1 MFDLLIYLFV
11 FVISYRFRVWFSIW
25 LLLNVCFSAFYW
37 GFLPPYGPMI
47 LTTAGKFCKTRL
59 HKVLWRFLLG
69 RISLYFGRYPNE
81 MISAKYF
88 LFVFIWTAWMHPVVL
103 TWQLMSWFSLGFT
116 HPLMVIGAI
125 KRQFDWFVQLHF
137 VEFFVWEAYHQD
149 QPRPSA
155 YFLIYTMCIYHH
167 LPRCGCVFNDMCS
180 SLYVWIVWVTT
191 RELFILVGKP
201 LGIFV

>member
-25 LLLNVCFSAFYW
+25 LRWNVCFSAFYW
-37 GFLPPYGPMI
+37 GLLPPLYGPMI

-81 MISAKYF
+81 MILVKYF

-125 KRQFDWFVQLHF
+125 KRQFDWFVQLHVVNSLF
-137 VEFFVWEAYHQD
+137 EKPVTKINQD
-149 QPRPSA
+149 HPR
-155 YFLIYTMCIYHH
+155 
-167 LPRCGCVFNDMCS
+167 
-180 SLYVWIVWVTT
+180 
-191 RELFILVGKP
+191 
-201 LGIFV
+201 IF